1 MEDGER
7 VTRDMEGVEK
17 KENRE
22 EKKGKLRLVVVNS
35 TEPKAPKQRERC
47 TSPRTGWGSLLEQ
60 AGESR

>member
-1 MEDGER
+1 M
-7 VTRDMEGVEK
+7 TRDTEGVEK

-35 TEPKAPKQRERC
+35 IEPKAPKQRERRR
-47 TSPRTGWGSLLEQ
+47 SPWIGWGSPLQQ

>member
-1 MEDGER
+1 M
-7 VTRDMEGVEK
+7 TRDTEGVEK

-47 TSPRTGWGSLLEQ
+47 RSPWTGWGSPLQQ